1 MVVAAAVT
9 YVFARHE
16 SSVVGGM
23 DDNVY
28 QGVYMIS
35 LKKVTLRENDIKE
48 RETSAVSAKKSVF
61 SGNEKIVTQI
71 KKSLFSLC
79 NHFIV
84 NVQRY

>member
-35 LKKVTLRENDIKE
+35 LKKVTLREKDYKIKE
-48 RETSAVSAKKSVF
+48 RENESSKCERENESSKCKFQVSAKKIR
-61 SGNEKIVTQI
+61 K
-71 KKSLFSLC
+71 
-79 NHFIV
+79 
-84 NVQRY
+84 

>member
-35 LKKVTLRENDIKE
+35 LKKVTLREKDIKRE
-48 RETSAVSAKKSVF
+48 RM
-61 SGNEKIVTQI
+61 KIILLIEQ
-71 KKSLFSLC
+71 FD
-79 NHFIV
+79 NF
-84 NVQRY
+84 